1 MKGRQYRK
9 LIPRLLLLA
18 AAALAPLSSARALA
32 APLAVADSPLH
43 KVIVIGFVGGFVK
56 HDDAKHAEVQFAAY
70 LRDRYASAIDAKVF
84 GNHSGQ
90 EALHHVVRMLD
101 TNRDGMLSAFEK
113 AQARIIIFGH
123 SWGGTET
130 VLLARALQ
138 RQHIPV
144 LLTIQVDSIGKPG
157 EGDISIPANVAHA
170 VNFYQSSGLLHG
182 RSEISVTD
190 PERTNI
196 LGNFHMT
203 YKDHPVNCDNFP
215 WFART
220 FTKPHI
226 EIENDPRVWAEAA
239 SLIDAELSG
248 ARSIAQ
254 APSMQ
259 AH

>member
-1 MKGRQYRK
+1 MRERQYRK
-9 LIPRLLLLA
+9 LIPRLILLA
-18 AAALAPLSSARALA
+18 AASLAPWSSARSLA
-32 APLAVADSPLH
+32 MPLPATDSPLH
-43 KVIVIGFVGGFVK
+43 KVIVIGFVGGFVR
-56 HDDAKHAEVQFAAY
+56 HDDAKHAEVQFAAR
-70 LRDRYASAIDAKVF
+70 LRDRYASAVDVKVF

-90 EALHHVVRMLD
+90 EALRHVLRLLD
-101 TNRDGMLSAFEK
+101 TNRDGILTALETEK
-113 AQARIIIFGH
+113 AKIIIFGH

-130 VLLARALQ
+130 VLLARELQ

-144 LLTIQVDSIGKPG
+144 LLTIQVDSISKPG
-157 EGDISIPANVAHA
+157 QGDISIPTNVAHA
-170 VNFYQSSGLLHG
+170 VNFYQSNGLLHG
-182 RSEISVTD
+182 RPEILAID

-196 LGNFHMT
+196 IGNFHMT
-203 YKDHPVNCDNFP
+203 YKDHPVNCDQFP

-254 APSMQ
+254 A
-259 AH
+259 H

>member
-1 MKGRQYRK
+1 MRERHYRM
-9 LIPRLLLLA
+9 LIPRLFLLA
-18 AAALAPLSSARALA
+18 AVSLASWSSVRSLATPLPAAN
-32 APLAVADSPLH
+32 SPLH

-56 HDDAKHAEVQFAAY
+56 HDDAKHAEVQFAAQ
-70 LRDRYASAIDAKVF
+70 LRDRYASAVDVKVF

-90 EALHHVVRMLD
+90 EALGYVLHLLD
-101 TNRDGMLSAFEK
+101 TNRDGVLTALERG
-113 AQARIIIFGH
+113 QARIIIFGH

-138 RQHIPV
+138 HQHIPV

-157 EGDISIPANVAHA
+157 QGDISIPANVAHA
-170 VNFYQSSGLLHG
+170 VNFYQSNGLLHG
-182 RSEISVTD
+182 RSEILAMD

-196 LGNFHMT
+196 IGNFHMS
-203 YKDHPVNCDNFP
+203 YKDHPINCDRFP
-215 WFART
+215 WYSRV

-248 ARSIAQ
+248 AGSIAQ
-254 APSMQ
+254 V
-259 AH
+259 H